1 MKEPAAYAMCV
12 LGGKASPT
20 AADVKA
26 VIEAAGGTADEEQL
40 TALCAAMEGKSFAEM
55 CAAGMEKIKDA
66 AAADLEWN
74 TVVRDVAE
82 LRNGW
87 TPPPQESPA
96 HLPFAVRRTA
106 SGFLPVY
113 PKVGANRPPATVLRG
128 ASGDLDALIAGLAG
142 VAPGA
147 EVTKRLGAL
156 EVRGD
161 HVRGVRRWLAGLGL

>member
-1 MKEPAAYAMCV
+1 MAAIALARSAAALRAAPPALRAAARGVASKRQIKRANFLRRRGAKPDPATSPAAV
-12 LGGKASPT
+12 
-20 AADVKA
+20 AA
-26 VIEAAGGTADEEQL
+26 
-40 TALCAAMEGKSFAEM
+40 
-55 CAAGMEKIKDA
+55 A

>member
-1 MKEPAAYAMCV
+1 MAAIALARSAAALRAAPPALRAAARGVASKRQIKRANFLRQRGAKPDPATSPAAV
-12 LGGKASPT
+12 
-20 AADVKA
+20 AAA
-26 VIEAAGGTADEEQL
+26 
-40 TALCAAMEGKSFAEM
+40 
-55 CAAGMEKIKDA
+55 A